1 MIFFPQVTV
10 WRIGYV
16 EVKSGR
22 DRLKYEFLAEHTRF
36 ESDQI
41 RSEFTSKSI
50 CAHKMF
56 KVGMQWGM
64 SWFEGTSSQK
74 PSFKLL
80 TIFLMFCKCA
90 VPSGSKGTCNTLFQ
104 PETGETNLT
113 CVPLF
118 SFACGG
124 RVLVVPRGVSDTC
137 HVSQVSPWVTTSP
150 PPFFC
155 PMWESQICGRQHQY
169 LGVSDKWDW
178 ALAGH
183 MARS

>member
-64 SWFEGTSSQK
+64 S
-74 PSFKLL
+74 
-80 TIFLMFCKCA
+80 
-90 VPSGSKGTCNTLFQ
+90 
-104 PETGETNLT
+104 
-113 CVPLF
+113 
-118 SFACGG
+118 
-124 RVLVVPRGVSDTC
+124 
-137 HVSQVSPWVTTSP
+137 
-150 PPFFC
+150 
-155 PMWESQICGRQHQY
+155 
-169 LGVSDKWDW
+169 
-178 ALAGH
+178 
-183 MARS
+183 